1 MQSRK
6 LIQRT
11 LKEPKVDIKARN
23 VHTTIRY
30 KKNKRK
36 FTLIYG
42 MLVAKK
48 FEKKITIQNYFS
60 GLTCASVAIGLFKR
74 MIKWIDDTDQ
84 FCTVGAQRH
93 EHQFQLPP
101 NYSSCILFVKL
112 VFKGVLCIFGIHSP
126 STIFFSVS
134 FIYFLAHNG
143 GILVYVFRTFGIG
156 KEGKDDESEAHMVYS
171 DHERAAEKR
180 FNVSIFISTQ
190 KLKKQA

>member
-1 MQSRK
+1 MLQEK
-6 LIQRT
+6 Q
-11 LKEPKVDIKARN
+11 KM
-23 VHTTIRY
+23 
-30 KKNKRK
+30 

-42 MLVAKK
+42 VLVAKK
-48 FEKKITIQNYFS
+48 VEKKITTQNYFS

-74 MIKWIDDTDQ
+74 LIKWIDDIYQ

-93 EHQFQLPP
+93 EHQLQLPT

-134 FIYFLAHNG
+134 FIYFLAHIG

-171 DHERAAEKR
+171 DHERTAEKC
-180 FNVSIFISTQ
+180 FNVPIFISTQ
-190 KLKKQA
+190 KLK